1 MKTTDVV
8 LFITNKANNAILL
21 ERIDDKNTNSPISRL
36 PELHDVPDER
46 SQIEDFI
53 KDTMK
58 KDTGIEVTVNVISNK
73 TTRNGSDT
81 NKSIRFA
88 MCTAEMNNARIW
100 KK

>member
-8 LFITNKANNAILL
+8 MFITNKTNDAILL

-53 KDTMK
+53 KNTLQ
-58 KDTGIEVTVNVISNK
+58 KDIGIDMTVNVISNK
-73 TTRNGSDT
+73 TTRTGSDT
-81 NKSIRFA
+81 NESIRFA
-88 MCTAEMNNARIW
+88 MCTAEINNARIW
-100 KK
+100 TE